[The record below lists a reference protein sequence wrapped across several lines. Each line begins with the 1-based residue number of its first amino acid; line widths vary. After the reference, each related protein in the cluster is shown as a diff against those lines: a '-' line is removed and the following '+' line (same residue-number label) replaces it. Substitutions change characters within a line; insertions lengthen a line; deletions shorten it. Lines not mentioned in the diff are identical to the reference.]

1 MEVRYPDVQRL
12 QELVD
17 EIKARVVTKQTG
29 NLFRAGDV
37 EALARKLREPIPVV
51 PIGEWTAEGA
61 AEALLRLVAES
72 SRQNVRAPAK

>member
-1 MEVRYPDVQRL
+1 M
-12 QELVD
+12 
-17 EIKARVVTKQTG
+17 RVLATVESGAGATLLPPG

-72 SRQNVRAPAK
+72 SRHNVRAPAK